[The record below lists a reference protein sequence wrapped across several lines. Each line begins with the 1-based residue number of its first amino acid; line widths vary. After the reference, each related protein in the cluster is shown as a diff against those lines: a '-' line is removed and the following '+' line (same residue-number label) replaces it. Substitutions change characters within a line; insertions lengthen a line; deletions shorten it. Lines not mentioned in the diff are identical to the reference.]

1 MARTLPDGWSALAAS
16 GAAARERETLTRLA
30 SGLPAAYTIYHAV
43 HWTRID
49 RGFAVHGAVDFVV
62 VNRQGDL
69 LLIEQKNGLLLEGP
83 DGLHKHDGER
93 RRAVPLEMARSRDT
107 LLARLR
113 QRPACQ
119 EVQADSLLY
128 CPDYRVRDALTAGMV
143 PERIVDARRA
153 ARLADIVASI
163 LPPGEDRPAAG
174 QVHRFLQNLVAL
186 EPDVSTM
193 LDQAEVLVTR
203 LSGGLARWARRLE
216 LPDHRLRVSGT
227 AGSGKTQLALA
238 EFGASLDQ
246 GGRPLYVCFNR
257 PLADHFARI
266 APAGGSIANFHSW
279 CDQRLR
285 ASGRDWDYQ
294 QPEAFA
300 RLVEAA
306 AALPFADGQRYD
318 CVIVDEGQDF
328 RQEWAELVLNSA
340 RPGARCLWLED
351 PLQNLY
357 ERPPIPLA
365 GWATLHAP
373 ENHRSP
379 RSVVAVL
386 NRLLEHMPDHP
397 PVECVSPLAGDPVE
411 FLEYDS
417 AAELQQRVREAL
429 RLCWSAG
436 FRAQDVALLSYHG
449 HRQSAVLNQ
458 AAIGGQ
464 ALRAFTGRYDLFG
477 MPEYSQGELL
487 AESVLRFKGQS
498 APAVVLCEV
507 DFSEL
512 DTKAMRRLFVGAT
525 RARLKLVVVLS
536 RQAALAWPD
545 RSGAA

>member
-1 MARTLPDGWSALAAS
+1 MARTLPDGWTALAAT
-16 GAAARERETLTRLA
+16 GAAARERDTLARLA
-30 SGLPAAYTIYHAV
+30 SGLSSAYTIYHAV

-49 RGFAVHGAVDFVV
+49 SGFAVHGEVDFVV
-62 VNRQGDL
+62 VNRRGDL

-83 DGLHKHDGER
+83 AGLHKHEGDR
-93 RRAVPLEMARSRDT
+93 RRELALEMGRSRDT

-128 CPDYRVRDALTAGMV
+128 CPDYRIRDALTAGVV
-143 PERIVDARRA
+143 PERIVDARRSG
-153 ARLADIVASI
+153 RLAELIAEI
-163 LPPGEDRPAAG
+163 LPPGEERPAAA

-203 LSGGLARWARRLE
+203 LSGGLARWARRLA
-216 LPDHRLRVSGT
+216 LPDHRLRVTGT

-238 EFGASLDQ
+238 EFSASLAR
-246 GGRPLYVCFNR
+246 GGRPLYLCFNR

-266 APAGGSIANFHSW
+266 APPGGRIANFHAW

-285 ASGRDWDYQ
+285 QRGHGWDYGQ
-294 QPEAFA
+294 ADAFA
-300 RLVEAA
+300 QLVSAA
-306 AALPFADGQRYD
+306 TALPFEADERHD

-328 RQEWAELVLNSA
+328 RQDWAELVLGSA
-340 RPGARCLWLED
+340 VPGARCLWLED

-357 ERPPIPLA
+357 QRPAVALP

-379 RSVVAVL
+379 RSVVTVL

-397 PVECVSPLAGDPVE
+397 PVECVSPLAGDAVE
-411 FLEYDS
+411 FLIYQGPQ
-417 AAELQQRVREAL
+417 ELQQRVREAL

-436 FRAQDVALLSYHG
+436 FRAQDVAVLSYHG
-449 HRQSAVLNQ
+449 HAQSAVLSQ

-464 ALRAFTGRYDLFG
+464 RLRTFTGRYDLFG
-477 MPEYSQGELL
+477 MPEYTQGELL

-498 APAVVLCEV
+498 APAVVLCEA

-512 DTKAMRRLFVGAT
+512 DTKALRRLFVGAT
-525 RARLKLVVVLS
+525 RARHKLVVVLS
-536 RQAALAWPD
+536 REAAAAWPD
-545 RSGAA
+545 HAGTA